1 LHFKHTLTIVSTLVI
16 CLSVLPFSG
25 CSTGLR
31 FAPSD
36 AQKQIA
42 FDAHIKARAANLN
55 GAVPQS
61 DLTRKLVD
69 ETEASLQYIGMP
81 ASPRIDDY
89 DAAIAQAKADAVK
102 RPDPNDVFS
111 AADAGLSLAAQLAIA
126 LGLGGTGV
134 GGKKLLDWIAL
145 ARQKGRAFEEIVKGN
160 ELLKRYLTDM
170 NDTAALDAFKKS
182 QSAVQEGTTPELVA
196 VSRVTAKDDYRLI
209 APPAMLKVDPPK
221 ADTDS

>member
-1 LHFKHTLTIVSTLVI
+1 MHFKHTLTIVSTLVI

-42 FDAHIKARAANLN
+42 FDAHIKACAANLT

-69 ETEASLQYIGMP
+69 ETEASLQYIGLP

-89 DAAIAQAKADAVK
+89 DAVIAQAQTDAVK
-102 RPDPNDVFS
+102 RPDANDVFG
-111 AADAGLSLAAQLAIA
+111 AADEGLALIGDLALL
-126 LGLGGTGV
+126 LGVGGTGF

-145 ARQKGRAFEEIVKGN
+145 ARQKSKAFEQVVTGN
-160 ELLKRYLTDM
+160 ELLKEYLETT
-170 NDTAALDAFKKS
+170 NNTSALTAFKQS
-182 QSAVQEGTTPELVA
+182 QTAVQRGATAELVA
-196 VSRVTAKDDYRLI
+196 TTRVTAQPPLVTI
-209 APPAMLKVDPPK
+209 APASAAKEN
-221 ADTDS
+221 S